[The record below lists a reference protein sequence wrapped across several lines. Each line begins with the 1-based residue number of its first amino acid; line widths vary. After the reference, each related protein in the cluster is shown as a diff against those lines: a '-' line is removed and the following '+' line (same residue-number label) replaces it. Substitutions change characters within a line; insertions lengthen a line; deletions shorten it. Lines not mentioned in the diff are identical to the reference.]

1 MSAIAD
7 FSTYKVI
14 SPIRSALED
23 DTQVTVLWLDGRTS
37 PYHLLWLRDNCPC
50 SRCVYS
56 VTREQVVEILDIPE
70 DIQAARVT
78 LTDDGNLDILWQ
90 DGHASTYDA
99 GWLRAHAY
107 DEESLAERERLKPKK
122 RLWDSSLAVPAF
134 HYTDVMADDTALLAW
149 LLAVR
154 DTGLSLI
161 HGVPTES
168 GALVPVAKRI
178 SFIRE
183 SNFGTLFDVQSK
195 VDADS
200 NAYTAF
206 NLPLHT
212 DLPTRELQPGLQ
224 FLHCLVN
231 DARGGSS
238 TFVDGFKLAEVL
250 REEDPQSFEILTTL
264 PIEFRNR
271 GRSSDYRYQAPIIAL
286 DENQEVTEIRM
297 ANFLR
302 GPFSTPPATMPL
314 LYRAYRRFIALTRD
328 DRFRYRQRLEAGQL
342 WCFDN
347 RRALHARDE
356 FDPASGARHFQGCYV
371 DRDELHSRIRV
382 LQR

>member
-14 SPIRSALED
+14 SPIRSALGD
-23 DTQVTVLWLDGRTS
+23 DTQVTVLWMDGRTS

-50 SRCVYS
+50 PRCVYP
-56 VTREQVVEILDIPE
+56 VTREQIVEIVDIPE
-70 DIQAARVT
+70 DLQASEVT
-78 LTDDGNLDILWQ
+78 LTDDGNLAILWQ
-90 DGHASTYDA
+90 DGHASAYDA

-107 DEESLAERERLKPKK
+107 DEASLAERERLKPKK
-122 RLWDSSLAVPAF
+122 KLWDSRLAVPSF
-134 HYTDVMADDTALLAW
+134 HYAEIMADEAALLAW
-149 LLAVR
+149 LLDVR
-154 DTGLSLI
+154 DTGLSLL
-161 HGVPTES
+161 HGVPVET
-168 GALVPVAKRI
+168 GALASVAQRI

-183 SNFGTLFDVQSK
+183 TNFGTLFDVQSK
-195 VDADS
+195 AEADS

-231 DARGGSS
+231 EATGGSS

-250 REEDPQSFEILTTL
+250 KEEDPQSFEILTTL

-271 GRSSDYRYQAPIIAL
+271 GKSSDYRYSAPIIAL
-286 DENQEVTEIRM
+286 DENEEVTEIRM

-302 GPFSTPPATMPL
+302 GPFSTTSDTMPH
-314 LYRAYRRFIALTRD
+314 LYRAYRRFIAMTRD
-328 DRFRYRQRLEAGQL
+328 DRFRYRHRLAAGQL

-356 FDPASGARHFQGCYV
+356 FDPSSGARHFQGCYV